1 MYTPACSENS
11 DSTQF
16 DFVDSSMM
24 LPQLFMFLVLQY
36 SSYVY
41 SFDRSYCAKKT
52 GVSVYKGG
60 DIVVA
65 AFFPL
70 HTIVYDSIT
79 EDPSS
84 YSLYHQ

>member
-11 DSTQF
+11 NSTQF
-16 DFVDSSMM
+16 YFVDTFMM
-24 LPQLFMFLVLQY
+24 LPLLFIFLVLLY

-41 SFDRSYCAKKT
+41 SFDRSFCAKKT

-60 DIVVA
+60 DMVIA

-79 EDPSS
+79 EDPSTES
-84 YSLYHQ
+84 FYYL

>member
-16 DFVDSSMM
+16 DFVDYSMM
-24 LPQLFMFLVLQY
+24 LPLLFMFLVLEY
-36 SSYVY
+36 SIYVN
-41 SFDRSYCAKKT
+41 SFDHSSCAIKT

-70 HTIVYDSIT
+70 HTNVYDSIT

-84 YSLYHQ
+84 ENLYHQ